1 MAVDLVERITN
12 APRLPYR
19 GVCYRQQAP
28 AYDPLS
34 GEGAKIHG
42 GRFNPPDSFAVL
54 YLCSTAGCAA
64 AEFMRTTHRHPLG
77 PAAFL
82 PRVLYRYDVQLTAV
96 LDLTDPRTLEH
107 LRLEAQA
114 LVDADVTLPRHIGEI
129 AHQFGYQ
136 AVRNPSATGV
146 DDVVAVLV
154 ENLRTGVLTPS
165 LEATWNSLDDVPR
178 S

>member
-1 MAVDLVERITN
+1 MAVDLVERITD
-12 APRLPYR
+12 APRLGYR
-19 GVCYRQQAP
+19 GVGYRQQAA

-34 GEGAKIHG
+34 GEGARIHG
-42 GRFNPPDSFAVL
+42 GRFNPPDSFPVL

-64 AEFMRTTHRHPLG
+64 AEFMRTTQRHPLG

-96 LDLTDPRTLEH
+96 LDLTDRGTLDH
-107 LRLEAQA
+107 LDLEAAA
-114 LVDADVTLPRHIGEI
+114 LIDDDVTLPRRIGEI

-136 AVRNPSATGV
+136 AVRNASAAGV

-154 ENLRTGVLTPS
+154 ENLRTGVLSPS
-165 LEATWNSLDDVPR
+165 VDSTWNSLRDIPLF
-178 S
+178 